1 MANLGRYACVA
12 IPFLL
17 TLASVIALLIAA
29 LAGVADKSLYMFQV
43 NTTDL
48 SISPLSVQNV
58 FDKITSRQADSPGLH
73 DVEGLLN
80 DVKDNVGDKAG
91 DVIDDVK
98 DTVGDKAGDVID
110 DVNDAISN
118 NPDLANTIGNVANG
132 GNLTAADLGLFD
144 LYDVGLWGY
153 CYTPKNGSRACTKSQ
168 FNWAEK
174 ELNTTTRQLD
184 DLILIA
190 NTAGGQNVTLPKE
203 ISDAINTFSTVTRW
217 TEVVFIIAFIA
228 LGVELLFGIFANCTR
243 VFSCITAL
251 VAAFATVAVC
261 SAAALATATS
271 AIVVGAVEAS
281 AKFYG
286 VSASLNTRFLATV
299 WIAAAFAIA
308 AGFFWMFTC
317 CCCAPDHSSR
327 RRSYRDSSHEKLIP
341 GGASGPY
348 QPVPGGNTAY
358 AGASY
363 PGAATQPQSYGYA
376 TPAHDARYEPYAQT
390 RV

>member
-17 TLASVIALLIAA
+17 TIASVIALLIAA
-29 LAGVADKSLYMFQV
+29 LAGVTDKSLYMFQV

-48 SISPLSVQNV
+48 SISPLSIESVL
-58 FDKITSRQADSPGLH
+58 DTITKRQTEGPGLH
-73 DVEGLLN
+73 D
-80 DVKDNVGDKAG
+80 DAVGDKA
-91 DVIDDVK
+91 DDIK
-98 DTVGDKAGDVID
+98 DAVA
-110 DVNDAISN
+110 N
-118 NPDLANTIGNVANG
+118 NPDLASTVGSVASGN
-132 GNLTAADLGLFD
+132 NLTAADLGLFD

-174 ELNTTTRQLD
+174 ELNTTTTQLD

-190 NTAGGQNVTLPKE
+190 NTAGGQNITLPKE

-228 LGVELLFGIFANCTR
+228 LGVELIFGIFANCTR

-271 AIVVGAVEAS
+271 AIVVGAVETT

-317 CCCAPDHSSR
+317 CCCAPDHSSSR
-327 RRSYRDSSHEKLIP
+327 RRSYRDSTHEKLIP

-348 QPVPGGNTAY
+348 QPVPGGNMNTAY
-358 AGASY
+358 AGGGY

-376 TPAHDARYEPYAQT
+376 TPAHDARYEPYAQA

>member
-17 TLASVIALLIAA
+17 TLGSLIALLIAG

-48 SISPLSVQNV
+48 SISPLSIENV
-58 FDKITSRQADSPGLH
+58 LDQITKRQTDGSGLH

-80 DVKDNVGDKAG
+80 DVKDNVGDAAG
-91 DVIDDVK
+91 DVVDDIK
-98 DTVGDKAGDVID
+98 NTVGDKAGDVID
-110 DVNDAISN
+110 DIQDAVDN
-118 NPDLANTIGNVANG
+118 NPDLANTVANVANG

-144 LYDVGLWGY
+144 LYDIGLWGY
-153 CYTPKNGSRACTKSQ
+153 CYTPQNGSRACTKSQ

-174 ELNTTTRQLD
+174 ELNTTTTQLD

-190 NTAGGQNVTLPKE
+190 NTAGGQNITLPKE
-203 ISDAINTFSTVTRW
+203 ISTAINTFSTVTRW
-217 TEVVFIIAFIA
+217 TEIVFIIAYIA

-261 SAAALATATS
+261 AAAALATATS
-271 AIVVGAVEAS
+271 AIVVGAVETT

-327 RRSYRDSSHEKLIP
+327 RRSYRDSTHEKLMP
-341 GGASGPY
+341 SSSGPY
-348 QPVPGGNTAY
+348 QPVPGGNTGY
-358 AGASY
+358 TGAQY
-363 PGAATQPQSYGYA
+363 PAAAAQPQSYGYA
-376 TPAHDARYEPYAQT
+376 TPAHDARYEPYAQA

>member
-17 TLASVIALLIAA
+17 TLASLISLLIAG

-48 SISPLSVQNV
+48 SISPVNIENV
-58 FDKITSRQADSPGLH
+58 LDKITSRAAFAQDLH
-73 DVEGLLN
+73 NAEGILD
-80 DVKDNVGDKAG
+80 DVKDAVGDKAG

-98 DTVGDKAGDVID
+98 DAVA
-110 DVNDAISN
+110 N
-118 NPDLANTIGNVANG
+118 NPDG

-144 LYDVGLWGY
+144 LYDIGLWGY

-174 ELNTTTRQLD
+174 ELNTTTTQLN
-184 DLILIA
+184 DLIQLA
-190 NTAGGQNVTLPKE
+190 NSAGGQNITLPKE
-203 ISDAINTFSTVTRW
+203 ISEAVKTFGTVTRW
-217 TEVVFIIAFIA
+217 TEIVFIIAYIA
-228 LGVELLFGIFANCTR
+228 LGVELFFGIFANCTR

-251 VAAFATVAVC
+251 IAVVATVAVC

-271 AIVVGAVEAS
+271 AIVVGAVETT

-286 VSASLNTRFLATV
+286 VQASINTKFLAAV

-308 AGFFWMFTC
+308 AGLFWMFTC

-327 RRSYRDSSHEKLIP
+327 KSRSSYRDSTHEKLIP

-348 QPVPGGNTAY
+348 QPVPGGNTGYSAQ
-358 AGASY
+358 Y
-363 PGAATQPQSYGYA
+363 PAAAPQSYGYA
-376 TPAHDARYEPYAQT
+376 APAHDARYEPYAHG